1 MNEILT
7 AFLAKTLNIGPDS
20 VAELLYKKSDDGT
33 LTAELNDNALSELLA
48 ADAQRISKIKP
59 SGNGKDQ
66 FDNGHKAGLK
76 EAADKYEKA
85 FRSKFNVDPE
95 GKLQGDALVDA
106 ALQAAS
112 AASQNPDN
120 VKRSAEYV
128 ALERQMREAIE
139 AERQTA
145 QQAIEAIK
153 GEYTKK
159 DVWSNVKGKIVET
172 VKGLNPVLPSD
183 AAKSQAWLDLFASEF
198 QAFDWQEENG
208 NFYAVRDGKRVEN
221 AHGHAQ
227 TLKDLVKVAAESKFD
242 FQQTPPSGGGN
253 QNPGAN
259 GGIRFTGKFKNE
271 GDYFEQWSA
280 APDLASKQALNAAW
294 NAQNGEN

>member
-20 VAELLYKKSDDGT
+20 IAELLYKKSDDGT
-33 LTAELNDNALSELLA
+33 LTTELKDNALSELLA

-59 SGNGKDQ
+59 SGNGKEQ

-85 FRSKFNVDPE
+85 FRSKFNVDPD

-112 AASQNPDN
+112 AASQNPDS

-145 QQAIEAIK
+145 QQTIEAIK

-198 QAFDWQEENG
+198 QSFDWQEENG

-259 GGIRFTGKFKNE
+259 GGGKFTGKFRNE
-271 GDYFEQWSA
+271 EDYFTQWNSA
-280 APDLASKQALNAAW
+280 SDSDKKVLNAAW